1 MLMPK
6 TVVVNIFTKAPNSS
20 AWDRHNQH
28 KNAIVTKRTI
38 SLPLKK
44 FEVSTP

>member
-1 MLMPK
+1 MPT
-6 TVVVNIFTKAPNSS
+6 TVIVNAVTKAPKSS
-20 AWDRHNQH
+20 ACVRCNQH

-44 FEVSTP
+44 FEVSFP